1 MEDINQIMVAL
12 GRLEGKVE
20 SLLSMQRSH
29 AEDIDKLDK
38 RVRDLEHSKSW
49 LMGAAAI
56 IGAGA
61 SMLVSLIKGNFS

>member
-1 MEDINQIMVAL
+1 VEDINQIMVAL

-61 SMLVSLIKGNFS
+61 SMLVSLVKGNFS

>member
-1 MEDINQIMVAL
+1 MEDINKIMVAL

-20 SLLSMQRSH
+20 LLLSLQRGH
-29 AEDIDKLDK
+29 DEDIDKLDQ
-38 RVRDLEHSKSW
+38 RVRSLEHSKSW

-61 SMLVSLIKGNFS
+61 SMLVSMIKGNLS

>member
-1 MEDINQIMVAL
+1 VEDINQIMVAL

-20 SLLSMQRSH
+20 SLLSMQRTH

-56 IGAGA
+56 VGAGA
-61 SMLVSLIKGNFS
+61 SMLVSFIKGNFS

>member
-29 AEDIDKLDK
+29 AEDIDKLEK

>member
-20 SLLSMQRSH
+20 SLLSMQRTH

>member
-20 SLLSMQRSH
+20 SLLSMQRTH
-29 AEDIDKLDK
+29 AEDIEKLDK
-38 RVRDLEHSKSW
+38 RIRDLEHSKSW

-61 SMLVSLIKGNFS
+61 SMLVSLVKGNFS

>member
-1 MEDINQIMVAL
+1 MVAL

-20 SLLSMQRSH
+20 SLLSMQRTH
-29 AEDIDKLDK
+29 AEDIEKLDK
-38 RVRDLEHSKSW
+38 RIRDLEHSKSW

-61 SMLVSLIKGNFS
+61 SMLVSLVKGNFS

>member
-20 SLLSMQRSH
+20 SLLSMQRTH
-29 AEDIDKLDK
+29 AEDIEKLDK
-38 RVRDLEHSKSW
+38 RIRDLEHSKSW

-61 SMLVSLIKGNFS
+61 SMLVSLFKGNFS

>member
-61 SMLVSLIKGNFS
+61 SMLVSLVKGNFS

>member
-20 SLLSMQRSH
+20 SLLSMQRTH

-56 IGAGA
+56 VGAGA
-61 SMLVSLIKGNFS
+61 SMLVSFIKGNFS

>member
-1 MEDINQIMVAL
+1 MVAL

-61 SMLVSLIKGNFS
+61 SMLVSLVKGNFS

>member
-20 SLLSMQRSH
+20 SLLSMQRTH

-61 SMLVSLIKGNFS
+61 SVVVSLIKGNL